1 MVRTHKGCRC
11 SGTPVALPGHMVEHL
26 LVRGRSVSASLWWT
40 SRHSSLG
47 YCSLWYLFTLS
58 RRFIYVSKSQSR
70 ARMCWRGMSF
80 SRAVIGTSLNL
91 LHPFT
96 DHAASLLLHRYF
108 ASLFN
113 VLFKIFIHLY
123 AHHVNIAFDFDTM
136 RPGMSF

>member
-1 MVRTHKGCRC
+1 MWSGPNKGCRC
-11 SGTPVALPGHMVEHL
+11 FGTSTVLPELTQEL
-26 LVRGRSVSASLWWT
+26 LVCGESEFAPLWWN
-40 SRHSSLG
+40 SRHLPWG
-47 YCSLWYLFTLS
+47 YGSLWYLFTLKPE
-58 RRFIYVSKSQSR
+58 ILLCLKSQSR

-123 AHHVNIAFDFDTM
+123 AHHVNIAFDFETM